1 MSKYTQFKEEY
12 TKALAATN
20 EIGYIEKVI
29 PPLTY
34 ASGIP
39 GVRSREIV
47 YFEGGEMG
55 IVLSID
61 RDLAEILIFSNKNQK
76 VGTKVTR
83 SGRILDIPVGQDFLG
98 KSIDPL
104 GSSVYTGI
112 PSPKA
117 DEYRRIDEPVLGIE
131 HREKITETFET
142 GVSVVDLMVP
152 LGKGQRE
159 LVLGD
164 RKVGK
169 TEFLLQT
176 MLTQAKNGAVC
187 IYAAIGKKK
196 LDIKKAEDFV
206 VKNHIQNST
215 VIMSSSSTDPLGIIY
230 ITPYAA
236 MTLAEYFRDNGYNV
250 FLILDDL
257 FTHAKF
263 YREIS
268 LVGKRFPGRNSY
280 PGDIFY
286 THSRLLERAGNFKT
300 VNGVKSITC
309 FPVVETIES
318 DISGYIQTNLMSIT
332 DGHIFFDINLFEQGR
347 RPSINYFLSVTRVG
361 RQTQTK
367 LRWGIN
373 RELSSFLTLLEKTQ
387 RFIHFGAEVNEG
399 VKSTLSMGDKVLTFF
414 DQPMGKTIPLNVQ
427 MFSYSV
433 IWTGVMGEMSSV
445 DVFQFVSKVNKMY
458 IENPQFR
465 TMVDDMISQ
474 NEDFNTLLGKIGS
487 QSKQLAEILKK

>member
-1 MSKYTQFKEEY
+1 M
-12 TKALAATN
+12 
-20 EIGYIEKVI
+20 
-29 PPLTY
+29 
-34 ASGIP
+34 
-39 GVRSREIV
+39 
-47 YFEGGEMG
+47 
-55 IVLSID
+55 
-61 RDLAEILIFSNKNQK
+61 
-76 VGTKVTR
+76 
-83 SGRILDIPVGQDFLG
+83 
-98 KSIDPL
+98 
-104 GSSVYTGI
+104 
-112 PSPKA
+112 
-117 DEYRRIDEPVLGIE
+117 GIE

-445 DVFQFVSKVNKMY
+445 DVFQFVSKVSKMY